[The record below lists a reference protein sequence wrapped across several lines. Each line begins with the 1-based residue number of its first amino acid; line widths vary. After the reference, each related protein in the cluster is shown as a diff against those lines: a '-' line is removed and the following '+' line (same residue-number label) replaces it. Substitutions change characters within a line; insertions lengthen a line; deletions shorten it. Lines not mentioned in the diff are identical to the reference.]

1 MISRRHPGA
10 GDETCLC
17 LPLALTS
24 LACAGRGTGRTGSP
38 RGPSR
43 VVEPAARGGLAVG
56 MSGPVEGR
64 ARLCGKDDRIDGA
77 SVTERLELCS
87 RAETEN
93 A

>member
-1 MISRRHPGA
+1 VPETKPVSVCRSLSPLSRVPGA
-10 GDETCLC
+10 APAAPGL
-17 LPLALTS
+17 LA
-24 LACAGRGTGRTGSP
+24 A
-38 RGPSR
+38 SR
-43 VVEPAARGGLAVG
+43 VVEPPRGGLAVS
-56 MSGPVEGR
+56 MSGPVDGR